1 MSMTHEITE
10 GLRHKRTQRKGRGES
25 SGRGKTSGRGNKGS
39 KARTGT
45 TFKPGHEHGQT
56 PIYRRLPKR
65 GFSNNNFENRYYVVN
80 LADLASFKAG
90 STVDGPALEE
100 AGLIPDQK
108 LPVKILGDGGDSFS
122 AKLNLVATWYSKSAH
137 AKLTSLGGT
146 AKTPKGADF
155 AFPKEK
161 KKFVP
166 REKPKKKA
174 ADEAPAADAP
184 AAETK

>member
-1 MSMTHEITE
+1 MTHEITE

-65 GFSNNNFENRYYVVN
+65 GFSNFNFANDYYVVN
-80 LADLASFKAG
+80 LFDLAAFDAN
-90 STVDGPALEE
+90 STIDAAALKQ
-100 AGLIPDQK
+100 AGLIPDLK
-108 LPVKILGDGGDSFS
+108 LPVKVLGQGAEKFS
-122 AKLNLVATWYSKSAH
+122 KKLNVVAGWYSKSAH
-137 AKLTSLGGT
+137 AKITGAGGT
-146 AKTPKGADF
+146 AKNSKGEDF
-155 AFPKEK
+155 QFPKEK
-161 KKFVP
+161 KKFIP

-174 ADEAPAADAP
+174 AEETPAEAP